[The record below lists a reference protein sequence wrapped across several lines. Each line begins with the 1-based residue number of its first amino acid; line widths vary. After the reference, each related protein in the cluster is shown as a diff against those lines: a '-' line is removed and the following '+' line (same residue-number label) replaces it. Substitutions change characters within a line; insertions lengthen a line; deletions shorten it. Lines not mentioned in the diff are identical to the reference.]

1 MEDFSS
7 KCVREKGGV
16 VCLAER
22 GGDGVDDVAEH
33 LLEAGQVVRHRP
45 QLPVQHGALHT
56 VARSKSSAE
65 PRCSRDRLHLH
76 NLSELLSHHEA
87 HCSIG
92 EAHRQ
97 VGQPGH
103 CLPSLVSL
111 TNKSFDAAGISRALS
126 FAQSEML
133 SITRAWVSSPTRR
146 ASRDGSCAL
155 TTATSSSSMR
165 PTLRRRP
172 SMGWW

>member
-7 KCVREKGGV
+7 KCVREKGGT
-16 VCLAER
+16 
-22 GGDGVDDVAEH
+22 GGE
-33 LLEAGQVVRHRP
+33 VVRHRP
-45 QLPVQHGALHT
+45 QLTVQHGALHP

-76 NLSELLSHHEA
+76 NLSKLLSHHEA

-103 CLPSLVSL
+103 RLPSLVSL
-111 TNKSFDAAGISRALS
+111 TDKPFHAAGI
-126 FAQSEML
+126 
-133 SITRAWVSSPTRR
+133 
-146 ASRDGSCAL
+146 L
-155 TTATSSSSMR
+155 TCLVIC
-165 PTLRRRP
+165 PV
-172 SMGWW
+172 